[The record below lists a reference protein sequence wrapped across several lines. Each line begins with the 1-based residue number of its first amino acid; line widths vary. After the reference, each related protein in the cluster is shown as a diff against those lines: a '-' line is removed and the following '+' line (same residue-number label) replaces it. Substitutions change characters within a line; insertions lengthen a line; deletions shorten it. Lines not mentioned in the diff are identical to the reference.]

1 MLSVA
6 QVTTTMPD
14 LTWDTVLSP
23 HIYVFY
29 AAFIVSFIFTPIMRL
44 VANYYGIIDQPD
56 HLRKL
61 HTSPVAYLGGVAV
74 FMGWVAGLATSQ
86 LHIPQDQIG
95 SAHLQV
101 KLNIVFGALIIV
113 AMGLWDDVKRLPPRG
128 KILGQVI
135 AALILL
141 KGGVGSQCLGPLLS
155 PLGARM
161 QILLGP
167 HFYIPQ
173 SLTEVLSWSFV
184 IFLVVGC
191 CNATNLMDGLDGLC
205 GGVTAVIV
213 GGFLFLAVR
222 LAVDAQDQDWDAV
235 RIVLALALLGAT
247 LGFVPYNFN
256 PASIFMGDTGSMF
269 LGYSCA
275 TLIVLLAAEN
285 SKWLLAALVMF
296 ALPIMDSTLALV
308 RRWVNR
314 RPLFG
319 ADRHHLHH
327 QLVARGYSIRKTVI
341 ILYGLAIAFCLLGM
355 LIAYMRTRYA
365 VAFYLVIFGSLI
377 VAAYKMGLV
386 HEKPRVV
393 SPKALGAL
401 DAVMSASGDHPSGAV
416 VELRG
421 PSQQIVP
428 QTPIPGENQAPP
440 RETGPTDDS
449 TPGSSE
455 G

>member
-6 QVTTTMPD
+6 TVTTTMPE
-14 LTWDTVLSP
+14 LSWDTVLSP
-23 HIYVFY
+23 HVYVFY
-29 AAFIVSFIFTPIMRL
+29 AAFIVSFAFTPIMRL

-61 HTSPVAYLGGVAV
+61 HKAPVAYLGGVAV
-74 FMGWVAGLATSQ
+74 FIGWVAGLAMSQ
-86 LHIPQDQIG
+86 LHIPQDEIG
-95 SAHLQV
+95 SPHLPV
-101 KLNIVFGALIIV
+101 KLNVIFGALIIV
-113 AMGLWDDVKRLPPRG
+113 AMGLWDDVKRIPPRN

-135 AALILL
+135 AAIILL
-141 KGGVGSQCLGPLLS
+141 KGGVGSHCLEPLLS
-155 PLGARM
+155 PLNVRL

-167 HFYIPQ
+167 HFFIPH
-173 SLTEVLSWSFV
+173 SLAEVLSWSFV
-184 IFLVVGC
+184 VFLVVGC

-256 PASIFMGDTGSMF
+256 PASIFMGDAGSMF

-296 ALPIMDSTLALV
+296 ALPIMDSTLALA

-314 RPLFG
+314 RPLFS
-319 ADRHHLHH
+319 ADRHHFHH

-341 ILYGLAIAFCLLGM
+341 ILYGLAIGFCLLGM

-393 SPKALGAL
+393 TPKALGAL
-401 DAVMSASGDHPSGAV
+401 DAVMSASGNHQSDAV
-416 VELRG
+416 VELRDA
-421 PSQQIVP
+421 SQPIVP
-428 QTPIPGENQAPP
+428 EKVSSPDKPAAPP
-440 RETGPTDDS
+440 ESGP
-449 TPGSSE
+449 
-455 G
+455 

>member
-6 QVTTTMPD
+6 TVTTTMPE
-14 LTWDTVLSP
+14 LSWDTVLSP
-23 HIYVFY
+23 HVYVFY
-29 AAFIVSFIFTPIMRL
+29 AAFIVSFAFTPIMRL

-61 HTSPVAYLGGVAV
+61 HKAPVAYLGGVAV
-74 FMGWVAGLATSQ
+74 FIGWVAGLAMSQ
-86 LHIPQDQIG
+86 LHIPQDEIG
-95 SAHLQV
+95 SPHLPV
-101 KLNIVFGALIIV
+101 KLNVIFGALIIV
-113 AMGLWDDVKRLPPRG
+113 AMGLWDDVKRIPPRN

-135 AALILL
+135 AAIILL
-141 KGGVGSQCLGPLLS
+141 KGGVGSHCLEPLIS
-155 PLGARM
+155 PLNVRM
-161 QILLGP
+161 QNLLGP
-167 HFYIPQ
+167 HFIIPQ
-173 SLTEVLSWSFV
+173 SLTDVLSWSFV
-184 IFLVVGC
+184 VFLVVGC

-213 GGFLFLAVR
+213 AGFLFLAVR
-222 LAVDAQDQDWDAV
+222 LAMAALDQDWDAV

-296 ALPIMDSTLALV
+296 ALPIMDSALALV
-308 RRWVNR
+308 RRWVNH
-314 RPLFG
+314 RPLFS
-319 ADRHHLHH
+319 ADRYHFHH

-341 ILYGLAIAFCLLGM
+341 ISYGLAIGFCLLGM

-393 SPKALGAL
+393 TPKALGAL
-401 DAVMSASGDHPSGAV
+401 DAVMAASGNHQSNSV
-416 VELRG
+416 LELRDA
-421 PSQQIVP
+421 SQQIAP
-428 QTPIPGENQAPP
+428 EKASSPDNQAAAP
-440 RETGPTDDS
+440 ESSGP
-449 TPGSSE
+449 
-455 G
+455 